1 MRLRLHCWLVYLGAS
16 IVVASLFRIGS
27 LVHWIAKKPFSLMF
41 CQNRAIKFEV
51 VSEKKCYKK
60 QKTKNKKLR
69 RKRINQPTDQP
80 TSSFFCFCWGKNF
93 DKSLRPMRLV
103 FLLIAFIICCPLKRP
118 NFTSSFET
126 PKMNLFTSLKI
137 KCVPKN

>member
-16 IVVASLFRIGS
+16 IVVASLFGIGS

-60 QKTKNKKLR
+60 QKTKNYEERGLN
-69 RKRINQPTDQP
+69 NQPTNRP
-80 TSSFFCFCWGKNF
+80 TDVVFFCWGKNF